1 MLLVAP
7 SPQTSFEPGQSSQTF
22 ELGLPEM
29 PKDLKS
35 TIEEKI
41 TVNDEEAKEQKYQ
54 VVRCPANRLTQK
66 LRADAPMSKNGKHL
80 VLDLDE
86 TLIHTFESGV
96 ELDRFVENLENKNRL
111 KNFTL
116 PGLSNT
122 FWTYARPHLETFL
135 RGVFEEFDSVGVWSA
150 GAYDYV
156 HTIVKMVFPSD
167 LKPAYIMTRNDCNEM
182 RFVPGES
189 ICRFKPLENVYQRM
203 SKWGLNE
210 RNTIIVDDRKDI
222 CAINCLN
229 NVQIPAFYM
238 HSENYSEAEEDA
250 SLLILLEWFKSQNFR
265 KAKDV
270 TYLKGKS
277 PFRER

>member
-1 MLLVAP
+1 MLLVSP
-7 SPQTSFEPGQSSQTF
+7 SPQEIYEPGQTSQTF
-22 ELGLPEM
+22 ELGM
-29 PKDLKS
+29 PAMPQDLHSAIGEK
-35 TIEEKI
+35 IKVNEEK
-41 TVNDEEAKEQKYQ
+41 DRQDQYEP
-54 VVRCPANRLTQK
+54 VRCPANLMTQRL
-66 LRADAPMSKNGKHL
+66 LSNAPRRKNGKHL

-86 TLIHTFESGV
+86 TLVHTFESGV
-96 ELDRFVENLENKNRL
+96 ELDKFVEGLENKNRL
-111 KNFTL
+111 RNFTL

-122 FWTYARPHLETFL
+122 FWTYVRPHVETFL
-135 RGVFEEFDSVGVWSA
+135 KGVFEEFDTVGVWSA

-156 HTIVKMVFPSD
+156 HAIVAMIFPKD

-189 ICRFKPLENVYQRM
+189 VCRFKPLENVYQRM
-203 SKWGLNE
+203 KKWGLNE

-238 HSENYSEAEEDA
+238 NSENYEEAEEDA
-250 SLLILLEWFKSQNFR
+250 SLLILLKWFKSQTFR
-265 KAKDV
+265 NSKDV